1 MSNTTAKKAA
11 PKHHGNVST
20 NPLTAW
26 FNQQR
31 NAIQFSME
39 RLWFNPIS
47 TWITLVTIAIA
58 LSLPTSLYLL
68 LKNMQTL
75 TADKR
80 EIPTIT
86 LFLKHSVTEQQAED
100 LAELIEGFTEVAQVE
115 PITRAQALEKFKK
128 ITGMAETLNTLGENP
143 LPNALVITPNQQL
156 LGNGSLDIEAFSA
169 KFKKYTEVDAVQID
183 VEWIQR
189 LQAILRI
196 AERIVLIVS
205 VLLGLTVLLVVGN
218 TIRLDIEN
226 RKDEIRVT
234 RLIGAT
240 HAYVRRPFLFGG
252 IWLGLFGG
260 VLSLVIVHLGLLFLV
275 NPVQVLAKLYGGTF
289 TITGVDV
296 LMTLEILA
304 ISSLLGGIG
313 AWLAAS
319 RYLWQDEQA

>member
-1 MSNTTAKKAA
+1 MRNTTAKKAL
-11 PKHHGNVST
+11 PKRPGNTGT
-20 NPLTAW
+20 NPLAAW

-31 NAIQFSME
+31 SAIQFSME

-47 TWITLVTIAIA
+47 TWITLAMIAIA

-100 LAELIEGFTEVAQVE
+100 MAELIEGFTEVAQVE
-115 PITRAQALEKFKK
+115 PITRAQALEKFSK
-128 ITGMAETLNTLGENP
+128 ITGMAETLSTLGENP

-156 LGNGSLDIEAFSA
+156 LGDGSLDIEAFST
-169 KFKKYTEVDAVQID
+169 KFKKYTEVDTVQID

-196 AERIVLIVS
+196 AERIMLVIS

-252 IWLGLFGG
+252 VWLGLFGG
-260 VLSLVIVHLGLLFLV
+260 VLSLVIVHFGLLFLV
-275 NPVQVLAKLYGGTF
+275 NPVQALARLYGGTF
-289 TITGVDV
+289 TITGVNI
-296 LMTLEILA
+296 LMTLEILVA
-304 ISSLLGGIG
+304 SSLLGGIG
-313 AWLAAS
+313 AWLAVS